1 MGVLGR
7 WAPHLCAPSPCRQTE
22 QQWQGEEGDVNVNDV
37 VDTLGQK
44 KARHAAEV
52 SFVIVCTGDN
62 HVL

>member
-1 MGVLGR
+1 M
-7 WAPHLCAPSPCRQTE
+7 
-22 QQWQGEEGDVNVNDV
+22 NVNDV

-52 SFVIVCTGDN
+52 RFVILCTGED

>member
-1 MGVLGR
+1 MG
-7 WAPHLCAPSPCRQTE
+7 ASPVCVHTPYRQTE

-52 SFVIVCTGDN
+52 SFVIVCTGDD